1 MLIVF
6 AGLPATGKSAI
17 ARELARQIGA
27 TYLRIDSI
35 EYAIRRAG
43 FATEDLCDTGYRIA
57 YALAEENLRLG
68 RSVVADSVNPITV
81 TRDAWLDVARRAG
94 VRSVEVEIICSDRDE
109 HRRRLETRI
118 TDFPDTKPLTWQDVI
133 SRQYEPWNR
142 EHLILDTAVLS
153 IEEIAGKIRQLCD

>member
-6 AGLPATGKSAI
+6 AGLPATGKSTI

-35 EYAIRRAG
+35 EYAIRCKG
-43 FATEDLCDTGYRIA
+43 NATEDLYDTGYRIA

-68 RSVVADSVNPITV
+68 RSVVADSVNPLHL
-81 TRDAWLDVARRAG
+81 TRSAWLDVARRAG
-94 VRSVEVEIICSDRDE
+94 VVSIEVEVVCSDREE

-118 TDFPDTKPLTWQDVI
+118 TDFPDTKPLRWQEVI

-142 EHLILDTAVLS
+142 EHVVLDTAVLS
-153 IEEIAGKIRQLCD
+153 VEESVGKIRKLCD